1 MENNIA
7 LGFASLIHP
16 GDRQIMATGTHN
28 TFFLCTIMLHLLH
41 QISPLTLT
49 AIQSLEPD
57 CELRLGDQSAEV
69 QDLQLILKEL
79 GFYHGALDS
88 EFQPETERALLHL
101 QQQLGVQATGQLD
114 IETWYAITYW
124 AEEKIIAQSIA
135 A

>member
-1 MENNIA
+1 
-7 LGFASLIHP
+7 
-16 GDRQIMATGTHN
+16 
-28 TFFLCTIMLHLLH
+28 MLHLLH
-41 QISPLTLT
+41 QISPLTFT

-79 GFYHGALDS
+79 GFYQGALDS
-88 EFQPETERALLHL
+88 EFQPATERALLHL
-101 QQQLGVQATGQLD
+101 QQQLEVQATGQLD

-124 AEEKIIAQSIA
+124 AEEQTLAQPIA